1 MQIQDLTPVALD
13 YDKCVNILETLTR
26 ITVSF
31 RQEGVDFALIG
42 GLALHAQGVT
52 RATTDV
58 NALILVQDKQ
68 KVRNIMT
75 RSGFSVFHESAD
87 VMSFVDMTTQG
98 VRVDFLLAHRPYALA
113 TLKRAESKQFLDGSS
128 IKVLRPEDL
137 IGLKVQAVANDPTRR
152 DQDMADIRSLIRV
165 HNVSLDWP
173 LIREYFSL
181 FQAEPELDRLLK
193 EEGLASHS

>member
-1 MQIQDLTPVALD
+1 M
-13 YDKCVNILETLTR
+13 NILETLTR

-31 RQEGVDFALIG
+31 LQEGVDFALIG
-42 GLALHAQGVT
+42 GLALQAQGVT

-58 NALILVQDKQ
+58 DALILVQDKE

-75 RSGFSVFHESAD
+75 RSGFSVFYESAD
-87 VMSFVDMTTQG
+87 VMTFMGVATQS

-113 TLKRAESKQFLDGSS
+113 MLKRAEPKRFLDGSP
-128 IKVLRPEDL
+128 IKVLRPADL
-137 IGLKVQAVANDPTRR
+137 IGLKVQAMANDPTRH

-165 HNVSLDWP
+165 HGVSLDWP

-181 FQAEPELDRLLK
+181 FQAEPDLERLLK
-193 EEGLASHS
+193 EEGLAPHP